1 MSVMKTFCGCMSTK
15 SGTLTII
22 GLGILIYITGIV
34 FASLRLEEGAKGW
47 VNDQIEIPT
56 ECKPAV
62 GSVSAGED
70 ADAWWCKAIV
80 DMQDV
85 EKDVAIV
92 KICVNSVLLVASLIG
107 LYAAAMSKAC
117 LLLPYI
123 ILEFLQLL
131 GFGAC
136 IILTVMVMAVYSPG
150 DVEISTTISI
160 GVIGVIVM
168 VILFYL
174 WLCAVSL
181 YQSLKEIQ
189 NMGSDQVKIMQFQE
203 DPPYNKFDTAPHS
216 TNAGYDPHMDDYQT
230 LGGAEDPPSY
240 RPPSSPRPP
249 VEDAKIE
256 DIVE

>member
-1 MSVMKTFCGCMSTK
+1 MRTK

-22 GLGILIYITGIV
+22 GLGILLYITGIV
-34 FASLRLEEGAKGW
+34 FSSLRLEEGAKGW
-47 VNDQIEIPT
+47 VNDQIEIPS
-56 ECKPAV
+56 ECKPAK

-107 LYAAAMSKAC
+107 LYAAVMSKAC

-123 ILEFLQLL
+123 ILEFLQLV

-136 IILTVMVMAVYSPG
+136 IVLTVMVMA
-150 DVEISTTISI
+150 
-160 GVIGVIVM
+160 
-168 VILFYL
+168 ILFYL
-174 WLCAVSL
+174 WLCVVSL

-189 NMGSDQVKIMQFQE
+189 NLGSDQVKIMQFDDE
-203 DPPYNKFDTAPHS
+203 PPYNKFDTGPHNA
-216 TNAGYDPHMDDYQT
+216 NAGYDPHMDDYQPS
-230 LGGAEDPPSY
+230 GGAD
-240 RPPSSPRPP
+240 
-249 VEDAKIE
+249 
-256 DIVE
+256 

>member
-1 MSVMKTFCGCMSTK
+1 MSTK

-22 GLGILIYITGIV
+22 GLGILLYITGIV
-34 FASLRLEEGAKGW
+34 FSSLRLEEGAKGW
-47 VNDQIEIPT
+47 VNDQIEIPS
-56 ECKPAV
+56 ECKPAK

-107 LYAAAMSKAC
+107 LYAAVMSKAC

-123 ILEFLQLL
+123 ILEFLQLV

-136 IILTVMVMAVYSPG
+136 IVLTVMVMAVYSPG
-150 DVEISTTISI
+150 NVEISTTISI
-160 GVIGVIVM
+160 GVIGVMVM

-174 WLCAVSL
+174 WLCVVSL

-189 NMGSDQVKIMQFQE
+189 NLGSDQVKIMQFDDE
-203 DPPYNKFDTAPHS
+203 PPYNKFDTGPHN
-216 TNAGYDPHMDDYQT
+216 TNAGYDPHMDDYQPS
-230 LGGAEDPPSY
+230 GGADGPPSY
-240 RPPSSPRPP
+240 RPPSSTKPP
-249 VEDAKIE
+249 TEDAKCAY
-256 DIVE
+256 VESLENIQVK

>member
-1 MSVMKTFCGCMSTK
+1 MSTK

-47 VNDQIEIPT
+47 VDDQIEIPA

-62 GSVSAGED
+62 GSLSAGED

-107 LYAAAMSKAC
+107 LYAAVMSKAC

-160 GVIGVIVM
+160 GVIGVMVM

-189 NMGSDQVKIMQFQE
+189 NLGSDQVKIMQFQE
-203 DPPYNKFDTAPHS
+203 EPPYNKFDTAPHN

-230 LGGAEDPPSY
+230 SAGMDGPPSY

-249 VEDAKIE
+249 VDDAKIE